1 MLLDSVNSTIRL
13 LRLTWHLWFVAFRRL
28 LKKQA
33 YLPSEYLEF
42 ISPEY
47 LNDFSRFTLAG
58 YNPATVC
65 PLIVPSHESIIVL
78 GGYRGD
84 SASFYLQSYP
94 DSTIHV
100 FEPVPDYM
108 QILRVRFLGNNIR
121 LYQKAASSSKNS
133 IEIGL
138 SEDSSGAYS
147 ESQQRLTAESRVFSE
162 FLDFLDSKVGLAE
175 INIEGGEYDLLLHF
189 LVHSSNL
196 PRVLLVQFHKT
207 VKNPDHQRA
216 LCRRALQEADYK
228 QVFNFDWIWE
238 RWDLE
243 NDAGSSGVSS

>member
-1 MLLDSVNSTIRL
+1 MNSTMRL
-13 LRLTWHLWFVAFRRL
+13 VRLTWHLWFVAFRRL

-33 YLPSEYLEF
+33 YLPSECLEYV
-42 ISPEY
+42 SPEY

-65 PLIVPSHESIIVL
+65 PLIVPSDESIIVL

-84 SASFYLQSYP
+84 SVSFYVESYP
-94 DSTIHV
+94 DSIIHV

-108 QILRVRFLGNNIR
+108 QILRVRFLGNNI
-121 LYQKAASSSKNS
+121 LLHQKAASSSIIP

-147 ESQQRLTAESRVFSE
+147 ESQERLTAESRVFSE
-162 FLDFLDSKVGLAE
+162 FLDCLDSKVGLAE

-189 LVHSSNL
+189 LVQSSNL

-207 VKNPDHQRA
+207 VENPDDKRA
-216 LCRRALQEADYK
+216 LCRRALQEAGYK
-228 QVFNFDWIWE
+228 QVFNFDWVWE

-243 NDAGSSGVSS
+243 NDVGSPEVSS